1 VTREISCYRGETN
14 IRGLEEKKIEKKEET
29 INRGGKKEEVGAENQ
44 HLSLKRKKEG
54 EGA

>member
-1 VTREISCYRGETN
+1 MREINSGRIETN
-14 IRGLEEKKIEKKEET
+14 IRIETKEET
-29 INRGGKKEEVGAENQ
+29 INRGWKKEEVGAENQ